1 MALTDEAHR
10 LIDEHFRDKEKR
22 IAIDAT
28 CGNGNDTSFLASLGF
43 TKVLGF
49 DIQERAI
56 ESSKKRLETL
66 NIDNVSLIL
75 DGHENLAE
83 HIKEPVCCVMF
94 NFGYLPSANK
104 NITTES
110 ASSLVAIQS
119 ACTLLSRQG
128 IISLMCYPGTE
139 VGEIEH
145 KAILNHINSIEHD
158 WKVETHLAASPKP
171 SAPILYLLKRLT

>member
-1 MALTDEAHR
+1 MALTDDAHR
-10 LIDEHFRDKEKR
+10 LIVEHFRDKEKR

-28 CGNGNDTSFLASLGF
+28 CGNGNDTAFLARLGF
-43 TKVLGF
+43 TEVFGF

-56 ESSKKRLETL
+56 ESSRQHLEAM
-66 NIDNVSLIL
+66 NVSNAQLIR
-75 DGHENLAE
+75 DGHEHLAE

-94 NFGYLPSANK
+94 NFGYLPSADK

-110 ASSLVAIQS
+110 ASSLMAIQS
-119 ACTLLSRQG
+119 ACSLLSRQG

-145 KAILNHINSIEHD
+145 KAILKHINSLKPS
-158 WKVETHLAASPKP
+158 WKVETHLAVSPKP
-171 SAPILYLLKRLT
+171 SAPILYLLKRLA